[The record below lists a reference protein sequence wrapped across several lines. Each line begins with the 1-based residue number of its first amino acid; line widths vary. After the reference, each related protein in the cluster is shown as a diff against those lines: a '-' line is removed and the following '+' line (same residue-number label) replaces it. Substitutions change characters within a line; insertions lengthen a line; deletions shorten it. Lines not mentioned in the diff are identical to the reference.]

1 MKSFLYI
8 CTMEK
13 IWKDIR
19 DLPIDK
25 PMHEKVLLVSDE
37 TISGNTVTVVSTDF
51 WNVHIEKRDVDMSHA
66 FDKKAKLKDGTFGY
80 GRLDIRKI
88 PLKRVKKWADAKE
101 LI

>member
-37 TISGNTVTVVSTDF
+37 TISGNSY
-51 WNVHIEKRDVDMSHA
+51 
-66 FDKKAKLKDGTFGY
+66 KLH
-80 GRLDIRKI
+80 
-88 PLKRVKKWADAKE
+88 
-101 LI
+101 